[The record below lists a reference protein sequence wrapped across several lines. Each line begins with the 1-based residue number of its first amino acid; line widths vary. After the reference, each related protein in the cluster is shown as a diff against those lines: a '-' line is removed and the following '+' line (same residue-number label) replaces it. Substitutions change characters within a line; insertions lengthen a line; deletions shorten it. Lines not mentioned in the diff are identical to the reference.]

1 MGRMEGKVAVIT
13 GGGRGQGEAEA
24 RIMAR
29 EGAAIAVC
37 DVLENEGRAVADAI
51 NADGGAARFF
61 PVNVQDE
68 AQWRSLVGDVLAWK
82 GRITTLVNNAGIIN
96 RMGIMETSLDNWH
109 RVMNVN
115 LVGPFLG
122 MKHCAP
128 AMRRAGGG
136 SIVNV
141 ASIAAYLGLKCA
153 AYVSSKTGLVGLSR
167 TAAMEFVDWNIRV
180 NSVCPGTIVTGL
192 NAGAPHLEPMRKAA
206 PMKRHGTCEEIANL
220 VLFLASDESSYVT
233 GTDIPI
239 DGGVIAA
246 GAMYGIVLE
255 PSKDA
260 LAAAD
265 VGRTVGRG
273 PDA

>member
-1 MGRMEGKVAVIT
+1 MNGKVAIIT

-24 RIMAR
+24 RILAR

-37 DVLENEGRAVADAI
+37 DVLEDEGRAVAEAI
-51 NADGGAARFF
+51 EAEGGAARFF
-61 PVNVQDE
+61 AMNVQDE
-68 AQWRSLVGDVLAWK
+68 AQWRTLVRDVLAWQ

-96 RMGIMETSLDNWH
+96 RMGIVETSLDNWH

-128 AMRRAGGG
+128 AMREAGGG

-141 ASIAAYLGLKCA
+141 SSIAAYLGLKCA

-167 TAAMEFVDWNIRV
+167 TAAMEFVDWKIRV
-180 NSVCPGTIVTGL
+180 NAICPGTIVTGL
-192 NAGAPHLEPMRKAA
+192 NAGTPHLEPMRKAA
-206 PMKRHGTCEEIANL
+206 PMKRHGTCDEIANL
-220 VLFLASDESSYVT
+220 VLFLASDESSYIT

-239 DGGVIAA
+239 DGGIIAA
-246 GAMYGIVLE
+246 GAMHGIALE
-255 PSKDA
+255 PSRDA
-260 LAAAD
+260 LAAA
-265 VGRTVGRG
+265 GAG
-273 PDA
+273 AS